1 LPSYN
6 QKLVIT
12 MGEPNARIFVID
24 DDFGMREG
32 CKRALQPHG
41 FEVEVAATG
50 EEGLRKVREGGF
62 DLVLLDVMMPD
73 VSGIDLL
80 IPIQEYDPELPCII
94 ITGYATIELATQAI
108 KLGAYDFVSKPFDSD
123 TLLRAVNQGL
133 EKRRLSLEVK
143 RGLITKE
150 RAERLA
156 WEKSELEKIDK
167 IKSQFTLLVAHE
179 LRAPV
184 AAIQSYLKLI
194 LEGYV
199 PPERQMEIIHKAERR
214 ARDQLELIGD
224 LLDLAHLREASMKV
238 SMVPMDI
245 SVPLREIVDMMRAR
259 ADEKGLTIAV
269 QVDPDLPL
277 ININGEN
284 MKRLWTNLISNAIKY
299 NRPNGSVE
307 IRVGSHA
314 ADGEI
319 ISTVRDT
326 GIGIAPE
333 YQKRIFDD
341 FVRTDE
347 AKKMEAHGTGLGLSI
362 AKRITENYGG
372 RIWVDS
378 ELGEGSTFTFT
389 LPVAVDTNDRTED
402 VKA

>member
-1 LPSYN
+1 
-6 QKLVIT
+6 
-12 MGEPNARIFVID
+12 MDEGARILVID

-50 EEGLRKVREGGF
+50 EEGLLKVREGGF

-108 KLGAYDFVSKPFDSD
+108 KLGAYDFVSKPFDSN

-143 RGLITKE
+143 RGLVTKE

-156 WEKSELEKIDK
+156 WEKAELEKIDK

-199 PPERQMEIIHKAERR
+199 PPERQMEIIRKAERR

-224 LLDLAHLREASMKV
+224 LLDLAHLRESSMKV
-238 SMVPMDI
+238 SLVPMDI
-245 SVPLREIVDMMRAR
+245 SVPLRETVDMMGAR

-269 QVDPDLPL
+269 QIEPDLPL
-277 ININGEN
+277 IDVNGEN
-284 MKRLWTNLISNAIKY
+284 MKRLWNNLISNAIKY
-299 NRPNGSVE
+299 NRPNGSIEVTL
-307 IRVGSHA
+307 GTHA
-314 ADGEI
+314 DSEI
-319 ISTVRDT
+319 IASVRDT

-333 YQKRIFDD
+333 FQERIFDD

-347 AKKMEAHGTGLGLSI
+347 AKKMAAHGTGLGLSI
-362 AKRITENYGG
+362 AKRIVENYGG
-372 RIWVDS
+372 RMWVDS
-378 ELGEGSTFTFT
+378 EHGKGSTFTFT
-389 LPVAVDTNDRTED
+389 LPIAGDESDRMED
-402 VKA
+402 VED

>member
-1 LPSYN
+1 
-6 QKLVIT
+6 
-12 MGEPNARIFVID
+12 MDEGARILVVD

-50 EEGLRKVREGGF
+50 EEGLRKVREGSF
-62 DLVLLDVMMPD
+62 DLVLLDVMMPGI
-73 VSGIDLL
+73 SGIDLL
-80 IPIQEYDPELPCII
+80 EPIQEHDADLPCII

-108 KLGAYDFVSKPFDSD
+108 KQGAYDFIQKPFDRD
-123 TLLRAVNQGL
+123 TLLRAVHQGL

-143 RGLITKE
+143 RCMIVEE

-156 WEKSELEKIDK
+156 REKSELEKIDQ

-199 PPERQMEIIHKAERR
+199 PPERQTEIIHKAERR

-224 LLDLAHLREASMKV
+224 LLDLARLRDASSEVPVTRVDV
-238 SMVPMDI
+238 SVPM
-245 SVPLREIVDMMRAR
+245 REIVDLMSAR
-259 ADEKGLTIAV
+259 ADEKGLTITV
-269 QVDPDLPL
+269 EVEPDLPPVS
-277 ININGEN
+277 INQEN
-284 MKRLWTNLISNAIKY
+284 IKRLWTNLISNAIKY
-299 NRPNGSVE
+299 NRPDGIVE
-307 IRVGSHA
+307 ITVGRH
-314 ADGEI
+314 ADGEV
-319 ISTVRDT
+319 ISAVSDT
-326 GIGIAPE
+326 GIGISPE
-333 YQKRIFDD
+333 FFERIFDD

-362 AKRITENYGG
+362 AKRIVENCGG
-372 RIWVDS
+372 RIWVES
-378 ELGEGSTFTFT
+378 EAGKGSTFSFT
-389 LPVAVDTNDRTED
+389 LPAAEPLPEEGGRYGRGGER
-402 VKA
+402 

>member
-1 LPSYN
+1 
-6 QKLVIT
+6 
-12 MGEPNARIFVID
+12 MDEGARILVID

-32 CKRALQPHG
+32 CKRALQPQG
-41 FEVEVAATG
+41 FEVDVAATG
-50 EEGLRKVREGGF
+50 GEGLRKVREGGF

-80 IPIQEYDPELPCII
+80 KPIQEHDPDLPCII
-94 ITGYATIELATQAI
+94 ITGYASIDLATQAV

-123 TLLRAVNQGL
+123 TLLRAVNQGF

-143 RGLITKE
+143 RCMIVEE

-156 WEKSELEKIDK
+156 WEKAELKKIDK
-167 IKSQFTLLVAHE
+167 VKSQFTLLVAHE

-238 SMVPMDI
+238 SPVPMDI
-245 SVPLREIVDMMRAR
+245 SVPLRETVDMMRAR
-259 ADEKGLTIAV
+259 ADEKSLTIAV
-269 QVDPDLPL
+269 QVEPDLPL

-284 MKRLWTNLISNAIKY
+284 MRRLWTNLISNAVKY
-299 NRPNGSVE
+299 NTPNGSIE
-307 IRVGSHA
+307 ITLGTHA
-314 ADGEI
+314 DSGI
-319 ISTVRDT
+319 IATVYDT

-333 YQKRIFDD
+333 YQERIFDD

-362 AKRITENYGG
+362 AKRIVENYGG

-378 ELGEGSTFTFT
+378 EPGKGSTFTFT
-389 LPVAVDTNDRTED
+389 LPVAVDASDRTED
-402 VKA
+402 VED

>member
-1 LPSYN
+1 
-6 QKLVIT
+6 
-12 MGEPNARIFVID
+12 MDEGARILVID

-50 EEGLRKVREGGF
+50 EEGLLKVREGGF

-80 IPIQEYDPELPCII
+80 IPIQEYDPDLPCII
-94 ITGYATIELATQAI
+94 ITGYASIELATQAI

-143 RGLITKE
+143 RGLITKG
-150 RAERLA
+150 RAEQLA
-156 WEKSELEKIDK
+156 REKSELEKIDK

-238 SMVPMDI
+238 SLVPMDI
-245 SVPLREIVDMMRAR
+245 SVPLRETVDMMRAR

-269 QVDPDLPL
+269 QIEPDLPL

-284 MKRLWTNLISNAIKY
+284 MKRLWTNLISNAVKY
-299 NRPNGSVE
+299 NRPNGSIE
-307 IRVGSHA
+307 ITLGTH

-319 ISTVRDT
+319 IATVRDT

-333 YQKRIFDD
+333 YQERIFDD

-362 AKRITENYGG
+362 AKRIVENYGG

-378 ELGEGSTFTFT
+378 ELGKGSTFTFV
-389 LPVAVDTNDRTED
+389 LPIAGDTIDRKEAVEN
-402 VKA
+402 